1 MKKILFILLVH
12 INLTGLTSPI
22 KDSLTNAKF
31 HGNFQLFVQD
41 EFNGFGTSVYH
52 VKNKIIYGISI
63 SEFIDKKV
71 NKLAGSG
78 YNTMTG
84 FYLLSGA
91 DIRLGKSVS
100 VSLSGGPG
108 YGYVERVENIRS
120 VTKWFLVSYTTTE
133 FDIVTYNVF
142 SLKINTMLNLHLT
155 NRISFQFGIN
165 GDFNRFYK
173 SPYFAMGL
181 KINSKG

>member
-22 KDSLTNAKF
+22 KDSLTNPKF
-31 HGNFQLFVQD
+31 HGNIQLFLQD
-41 EFNGFGTSVYH
+41 ELNGFGASVYN
-52 VKNKIIYGISI
+52 VKNKLVYGISI

-71 NKLAGSG
+71 NKLMGSG

-84 FYLLSGA
+84 FYLISGT

-100 VSLSGGPG
+100 VSLCGGPG

-120 VTKWFLVSYTTTE
+120 VTKWFFGPYTTTE
-133 FDIVTYNVF
+133 FDIVTYHVF
-142 SLKINTMLNLHLT
+142 SFKI
-155 NRISFQFGIN
+155 R
-165 GDFNRFYK
+165 
-173 SPYFAMGL
+173 
-181 KINSKG
+181 